1 MAQDNQLSHFDFYNS
16 LHQLTMELK
25 NKPLK
30 NETKTNEHAGGA
42 EYLPI
47 SRVESKLDYWFPLLW
62 QTDNFSWS
70 TIANEIVCSIQLWIY
85 NPFLQEWITRTG
97 VGATQIQYRK
107 GTQDLTDVNN
117 KIQKTLQKDFPAAKA
132 EALKNAA
139 KSLGETFGRE
149 LNRGDT
155 DEPATSLDIPQYRE
169 QLNKAQSHAELTELF
184 KSLPANA
191 QATKD
196 IQSFFKSK
204 KLELQYQDQKAQQNQ
219 KDSNNE

>member
-1 MAQDNQLSHFDFYNS
+1 MTQENQLSHFDFYNS

-30 NETKTNEHAGGA
+30 SETKTNEFAGGA

-62 QTDNFSWS
+62 QTDNFSWN

-85 NPFLQEWITRTG
+85 NPFLQQWITRTG

-117 KIQKTLQKDFPAAKA
+117 KIQNTLQKDFPAAKA

-155 DEPATSLDIPQYRE
+155 EEAATSLDIPEYRE
-169 QLNKAQSHAELTELF
+169 RLNKAKTYKQLTEIF
-184 KSLPANA
+184 KGLPKDA

-204 KLELQYQDQKAQQNQ
+204 KLELQYQSKKKQKGGKNG
-219 KDSNNE
+219 